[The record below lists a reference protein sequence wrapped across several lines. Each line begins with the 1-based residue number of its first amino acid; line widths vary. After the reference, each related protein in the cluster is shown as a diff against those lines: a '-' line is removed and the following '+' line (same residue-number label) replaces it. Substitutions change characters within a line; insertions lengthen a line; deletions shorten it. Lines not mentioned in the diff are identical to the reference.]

1 MPNKSKFRKNR
12 KLKSKMKGGNA
23 EGPGDEA
30 PAAPEDMISSNSK
43 RTKWKC

>member
-23 EGPGDEA
+23 EGPRNEA
-30 PAAPEDMISSNSK
+30 YSCSRSGFQEAKAGLL
-43 RTKWKC
+43 